1 MLRPNAQAV
10 NFRKSHFSCWLL
22 RGHGSCCV
30 IGRFCLAL
38 IGPTGQAVCRATD
51 TASAD
56 LEHGCNHRRA
66 NTLAL
71 HQFLRYPEPR
81 LAVQLRPSFRPTA
94 SRRESTSV
102 SLGIHEFA
110 SVDFTDAVNCILPGA
125 AGVPHSARKYVAEL
139 ATLRDLGGLVT
150 HPFSACRK
158 PQFARSFS
166 AVPRLISP
174 ALPFTSTACS
184 AWIYEQH
191 DASLCAPAF
200 GPCSSAWLPVARQF
214 PARSSQ
220 AFRM

>member
-1 MLRPNAQAV
+1 MLTHERPAPVQPKLLSAV
-10 NFRKSHFSCWLL
+10 DTDASL
-22 RGHGSCCV
+22 RL
-30 IGRFCLAL
+30 CLA
-38 IGPTGQAVCRATD
+38 AEVC
-51 TASAD
+51 
-56 LEHGCNHRRA
+56 
-66 NTLAL
+66 
-71 HQFLRYPEPR
+71 P
-81 LAVQLRPSFRPTA
+81 
-94 SRRESTSV
+94 TSV